1 MARVAGL
8 TPFQRD
14 GTSDT
19 ERAGTRAQ
27 VAPNRPAPD
36 LSPKAS
42 PVSIYSRPEDNTQA
56 AGSDLRQLAAAL
68 GQINPALNNFAGTYM
83 DEDKSKQEAAA
94 AGKIGGMT
102 FDEAQKAVQDGNMS
116 EMQSPWFKAAFMKQ
130 FGQRVA
136 LRKSQELT
144 DQYSNGFN
152 KDSGDVER
160 LTADV
165 AKPVLDQYGN
175 DKHFVSGF
183 TSVFTPQANK
193 IRNDQAG
200 YKSDRVSTEVRQGVY
215 EIGTAIIG
223 QGIGAGKSADE
234 IVGNLR
240 STYAGNKQL
249 LNVPY
254 AEQDAEVFRI
264 AATLTKGIST
274 SANPQLQKEVVER
287 LLNDERVAPDGFKLG
302 TLANNRQYADKA
314 VTLLDAAD
322 KEIRQHNRQTAFD
335 SHMSWDEKAQQ
346 GLIDQKAYETLIDE
360 HQSTKGRFTDEQ
372 VISLKHRSDAV
383 LEARRKEVS
392 ALEEKQRARQLAEGQ
407 RNGIIGEAAVLSGG
421 GNLWSVKDQQVTD
434 EHGNTKT
441 MSAKDIREEVV
452 SNYLRRSPAV
462 ARDRREAP
470 EQTFDREANW
480 FGMNG
485 EENPQWTDLL
495 KRGYVQGSAANLSG
509 NKLPAG
515 FDQATSLYEQLYAK
529 NPQLLKKHLDDDSMN
544 FYEAVR
550 FGTQVAGFDK
560 RTAAINAMEV
570 NKDPTKYESPY
581 WKQKFDDI
589 SSAVKSTVPGIV
601 MNGTPDNAGEIGPQI
616 EQAAK
621 YFSKLGASPT
631 VAVEEAKKRVQANYV
646 NVNNYLVRT
655 GDRAIPASFPDMAQK
670 YIADYAEKYGE
681 KEGVTASDLTVQP
694 IGNGA
699 GQWRIVVKK
708 SPGMIVDHPEGIF
721 DMPKLMDFEKAR
733 VAKAQEEKAKQLNVQ
748 ADNTLLDRY
757 KFFDNEEYVLSNG
770 ASGIGKADRDRREK
784 DLADFRSKHG
794 KAPPASL
801 KKQDTSPASPFDTPP
816 L

>member
-1 MARVAGL
+1 V
-8 TPFQRD
+8 
-14 GTSDT
+14 
-19 ERAGTRAQ
+19 ERADSRAQ
-27 VAPNRPAPD
+27 LAPNRPAPD
-36 LSPKAS
+36 LTPRAA
-42 PVSIYSRPEDNTQA
+42 PVNIYAHPEDNTQA

-68 GQINPALNNFAGTYM
+68 GQINPALNQFVGTQM
-83 DEDKSKQEAAA
+83 DEQKAQQEAAA

-102 FDEAQKAVQDGNMS
+102 FDEAQKAVQEGSIS
-116 EMQSPWFKAAFMKQ
+116 EMSNPWFKAAFMKQ
-130 FGQRVA
+130 YGQRVA

-144 DQYSNGFN
+144 EQYTNGFN
-152 KDSGDVER
+152 KETGDVEK
-160 LTADV
+160 LVADT

-175 DKHFVSGF
+175 DRHFTAGF

-193 IRNDQAG
+193 LKTDQAG
-200 YKSDRVSTEVRQGVY
+200 YKAERVNTEVRQGVY

-223 QGIGAGKSADE
+223 QGISSGRSADE
-234 IVGNLR
+234 IVSNLR

-274 SANPQLQKEVVER
+274 SANPQLQKEVVEK
-287 LLNDERVAPDGFKLG
+287 LLNDERVAPDGYKLG

-322 KEIRQHNRQTAFD
+322 KELRQHNRQTAFD
-335 SHMSWDEKAQQ
+335 SHMTWDEKASQ
-346 GLIDQKAYETLIDE
+346 GLIDQKAYEQLIDE
-360 HQSTKGRFTDEQ
+360 HQSNKGRFTDEQ
-372 VISLKHRSDAV
+372 VISLRHRSDAV
-383 LEARRKEVS
+383 LEQRRKEV
-392 ALEEKQRARQLAEGQ
+392 ATLEEKQRARQLAEGQ
-407 RNGIIGEAAVLSGG
+407 RNGVIGEAAVLSGS
-421 GNLWSVKDQQVTD
+421 GNLWAVKDQKLID
-434 EHGNTKT
+434 EHGNEKT
-441 MSAKDIREEVV
+441 LSAKDIREEVV

-462 ARDRREAP
+462 AKDRRETP
-470 EQTFDREANW
+470 DQTFNREANW

-495 KRGYVQGSAANLSG
+495 KRGYVQGSASNLSG
-509 NKLPAG
+509 NKLPPA
-515 FDQATSLYEQLYAK
+515 FEQASSLYDQLYAK

-544 FYEAVR
+544 FYEAIR

-589 SSAVKSTVPGIV
+589 SAAVKKTVPGTFL
-601 MNGTPDNAGEIGPQI
+601 NGEPDNAGEIGPQI

-646 NVNNYLVRT
+646 DVNNYLVRT
-655 GDRAIPASFPDMAQK
+655 GDRAIPASFPDMAK
-670 YIADYAEKYGE
+670 RYIEDYASKYGE

-721 DMPKLMDFEKAR
+721 DMPKLMDFEKDR
-733 VAKAQEEKAKQLNVQ
+733 IAKAQEEKTKQLNVQ

-757 KFFDNEEYVLSNG
+757 KHFDREEYILKSG
-770 ASGIGKADRDRREK
+770 ASGIGKVDRERREK
-784 DLADFRSKHG
+784 ELSDFRAKHG
-794 KAPPASL
+794 KTPAAS
-801 KKQDTSPASPFDTPP
+801 QTSTPAPASPFDTPP